1 MFRTTSFATLAAAAL
16 LGAATMMPAGAE
28 AQGSN
33 LCQGRVFVDAVYQN
47 GLGGN
52 RYEYFFHLRNQ
63 TGQRVRADVSFHN
76 FPHDVTLFS
85 PTLPNIEM
93 GPWATVAAT
102 RFGNGTNGNIGNQ
115 TVRVVYDA
123 AASHGATVRVTN
135 CRAM

>member
-1 MFRTTSFATLAAAAL
+1 MFRTTAFAAAL
-16 LGAATMMPAGAE
+16 LGAAAMLPAGAS
-28 AQGSN
+28 AQGTA
-33 LCQGRVFVDAVYQN
+33 CQGRVFVDAVYQN
-47 GLGGN
+47 GVGGN
-52 RYEYFFHLRNQ
+52 RFEYFFHLRNQ

-85 PTLPNIEM
+85 PSLPNIEM

-123 AASHGATVRVTN
+123 AAGTGPTVRVTN